1 MGQRKKLVNGQNCM
15 NISITNTFMK
25 YHQSNKMEVDMMG
38 KMCSTQ
44 ARAHKPIQ
52 SSLRFEV
59 LTVKMTKMIKIFI
72 SVLEEHAVLTFH
84 IQSYQTIWHHISED
98 SIIYPEV

>member
-1 MGQRKKLVNGQNCM
+1 MEQRKKLVNGQNCM
-15 NISITNTFMK
+15 NISITYTFMK
-25 YHQSNKMEVDMMG
+25 YHWSNKMEDMMG

-44 ARAHKPIQ
+44 ARAHKHIQ

-72 SVLEEHAVLTFH
+72 SVLEEHAVLTFQV
-84 IQSYQTIWHHISED
+84 QSYKTTWQYISED
-98 SIIYPEV
+98 SIIYPAV